1 MWQIC
6 VLPVRHSPYSSVRQ
20 RVCTPPSK
28 MASTESAPVRMWI
41 VSRRMSMN
49 SAAVTNPEAGKSL
62 CAASSILSTLAS
74 DRPFSSIRCFFVT
87 VSRDLTVEKPP
98 SRHFCDEK

>member
-1 MWQIC
+1 
-6 VLPVRHSPYSSVRQ
+6 
-20 RVCTPPSK
+20 
-28 MASTESAPVRMWI
+28 
-41 VSRRMSMN
+41 
-49 SAAVTNPEAGKSL
+49 
-62 CAASSILSTLAS
+62 LSTLAS